1 MIGAMSMALF
11 NMGRGV
17 AFHDIPHPFLI
28 PLYQSNCYIYIV
40 MSEWTT
46 DLLKQ
51 HFEQILLEKENKYNQ
66 RFESQEKAIQTAEH
80 GRDVAIN
87 KAETS
92 IEKKSDAVYVKLTD
106 LQKALTEVM
115 LRPEIE
121 ARFKGL
127 SEKLEDLKTSS
138 DTGAGKSEGYAKF
151 IGWIAF
157 GITLLLFLFFL
168 YDRTSNG

>member
-1 MIGAMSMALF
+1 
-11 NMGRGV
+11 
-17 AFHDIPHPFLI
+17 
-28 PLYQSNCYIYIV
+28 

-46 DLLKQ
+46 DTLKE
-51 HFEQILLEKENKYNQ
+51 HFEKILEEKEKANNQ
-66 RFESQEKAIQTAEH
+66 RFAAQEKAIQTQDH
-80 GRDVAIN
+80 NRDVAIN

-138 DTGAGKSEGYAKF
+138 DTGAGKSEGYVRYTGY
-151 IGWIAF
+151 IIAIIAIIF
-157 GITLLLFLFFL
+157 YLLNYFK
-168 YDRTSNG
+168 